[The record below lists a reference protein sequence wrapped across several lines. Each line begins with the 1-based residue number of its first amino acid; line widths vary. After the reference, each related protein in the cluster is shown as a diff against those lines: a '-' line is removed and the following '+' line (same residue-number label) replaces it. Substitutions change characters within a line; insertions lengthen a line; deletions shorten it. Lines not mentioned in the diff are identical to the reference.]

1 MLKVIVAGKKIAAY
15 VPEAYEAAMSH
26 ARELSMQNRDVT
38 VYTVEHNDNG
48 PDRRC
53 YCYRNGIFLEA

>member
-1 MLKVIVAGKKIAAY
+1 MLKVIVAGKKIAVYAD
-15 VPEAYEAAMSH
+15 EAYECAMNH
-26 ARELSMQNRDVT
+26 ARELSHQNPDVT
-38 VYTVEHNDNG
+38 VYTVEHNSNG